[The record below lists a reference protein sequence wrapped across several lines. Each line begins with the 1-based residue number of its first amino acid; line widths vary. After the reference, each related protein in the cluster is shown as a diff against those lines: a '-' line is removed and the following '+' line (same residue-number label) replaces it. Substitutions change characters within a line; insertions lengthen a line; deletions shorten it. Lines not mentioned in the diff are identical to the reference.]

1 MEQNKGR
8 FRLKLNL
15 FDMIVILLAVAV
27 GAVLLWSRLKPAASG
42 ATGPSASA
50 MEYTIRLQKV
60 REGTGAL
67 IHQGDALED
76 VVKNYALGQVVS
88 VTVMPATSSIVNE
101 ETETYVTAQIPGYE
115 DVELVVSSTAVY
127 GEEKITLGSG
137 YELRVGQKIYVR
149 GPGYLGSGEVWAIE
163 RRN

>member
-15 FDMIVILLAVAV
+15 FDMIVILLALAV
-27 GAVLLWSRLKPAASG
+27 GAVLMWNRFKPAAASV
-42 ATGPSASA
+42 AGPSASA

-60 REGTGAL
+60 RQGTGAL
-67 IHQGDALED
+67 VQEGDELED
-76 VVKNYALGQVVS
+76 VVKNYALGRVVG
-88 VTVMPATSSIVNE
+88 VTILPATSSIINE
-101 ETETYVTAQIPGYE
+101 ETETYVTAEIPGYE
-115 DVELVVSSTAVY
+115 DIELAVSSTAIY
-127 GEEKITLGSG
+127 GEENVTLGSG

-163 RRN
+163 RGN